1 MNDFSVRLEPS
12 AVSLEGGAAGAPA
25 TAIVVGDT
33 VDLLGDGA
41 GLDALSRLYVLMG
54 RASEQTAEGQRR
66 EIEQAAQQRHQAL
79 QKMISELR
87 QAMKEREEASGWGSL
102 GNVLSK
108 IGTFAALGAAIGLAV
123 VSCGAA
129 APITALAFTGA
140 GLSLLGAAQS
150 EFHVLEKAGMSKE
163 AANWVGIG
171 CTVGGGL
178 CSAGAGALMAGSAA
192 AESANAAGELRGEIV
207 RWGNVAGGASSV
219 AGGAAKGVSALYERG
234 ATQHDINAYKAQ
246 QFMESMQR
254 LLTAIIDRIEESK
267 ESEQSKVSRIVQA
280 IETQGACLAAAA
292 ASTGVA
298 S

>member
-1 MNDFSVRLEPS
+1 
-12 AVSLEGGAAGAPA
+12 
-25 TAIVVGDT
+25 
-33 VDLLGDGA
+33 
-41 GLDALSRLYVLMG
+41 
-54 RASEQTAEGQRR
+54 
-66 EIEQAAQQRHQAL
+66 
-79 QKMISELR
+79 
-87 QAMKEREEASGWGSL
+87 
-102 GNVLSK
+102 
-108 IGTFAALGAAIGLAV
+108 
-123 VSCGAA
+123 
-129 APITALAFTGA
+129 
-140 GLSLLGAAQS
+140 
-150 EFHVLEKAGMSKE
+150 
-163 AANWVGIG
+163 
-171 CTVGGGL
+171 
-178 CSAGAGALMAGSAA
+178 MAGSAA

-234 ATQHDINAYKAQ
+234 AAQHDINAYKAQ